1 LFSKNL
7 INKDSLKKDNIIQ
20 KLMIIAI
27 IITPVPMLSI
37 ILIIF

>member
-1 LFSKNL
+1 MFSKNL